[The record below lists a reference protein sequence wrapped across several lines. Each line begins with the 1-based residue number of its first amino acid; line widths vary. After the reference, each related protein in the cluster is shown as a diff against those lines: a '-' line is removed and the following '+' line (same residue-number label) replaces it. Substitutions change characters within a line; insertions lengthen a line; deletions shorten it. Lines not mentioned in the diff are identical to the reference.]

1 MQTNPTTNS
10 KGAATMDI
18 RLVALDMD
26 GTLLDSDKKQ
36 PPDFM
41 DWVKTHPAI
50 KTVIA
55 SGRQY
60 YTLVKDFLPI
70 RDQLI
75 YVAEN
80 GGIVFERD
88 NVIYLNEMLKTDI
101 KNCLDLIDRTDG
113 TIPVICGAKS
123 AYMRPSDDSVLREV
137 AMYYSHLQQTPDLQE
152 AALQDT
158 IVKIA
163 VFVERKMAESAIR
176 HFTEI
181 AGHLSAVLS
190 GDSWID
196 IANRTVNKGV
206 AVAAIQEKYGIAP
219 EESMAFGDYLNDT
232 ELLQSCG
239 ESYCM
244 ANGHPDLK
252 ALAKYIADSNDNN
265 GVMKILQQ
273 IDG

>member
-1 MQTNPTTNS
+1 M
-10 KGAATMDI
+10 AI

-26 GTLLDSDKKQ
+26 GTLLDSNKNL

-60 YTLVKDFLPI
+60 YTLVKDFIPI
-70 RDQLI
+70 KDQLI

-80 GGIVFERD
+80 GGIVFEQD
-88 NVIYLNEMLKTDI
+88 SVIYLNEMQKTDI
-101 KNCLDLIDRTDG
+101 KDCLDIINRTSG
-113 TIPVICGAKS
+113 TTPVICGAKS
-123 AYMRPSDDSVLREV
+123 AYMRPAEKHILREIE
-137 AMYYSHLQQTPDLQE
+137 MYYDHLQQTPDLYE
-152 AALQDT
+152 AALQD
-158 IVKIA
+158 IVVKIA
-163 VFVERKMAESAIR
+163 IFVDQKMAESAMG
-176 HFTEI
+176 HFTDV
-181 AGHLSAVLS
+181 AGHLSTVLS

-196 IANRTVNKGV
+196 IANQTVNKGV
-206 AVAAIQEKYGIAP
+206 AVAAIQQKYDISP

-232 ELLQSCG
+232 ELLQACA

-244 ANGHPDLK
+244 ANGHPGLK
-252 ALAKYIADSNDNN
+252 TLAKHIADSNDNN

-273 IDG
+273 ING